1 MALRET
7 VEDVRRDGAG
17 STTPSILVKAVLP
30 ILRDLGWTDQSQ
42 INLDLAGVD
51 VALLAP
57 ASGGG
62 RATGQ
67 SFVLVKIEPSGVP
80 SQRAITRTLESANR
94 HGAAFFA
101 ITTGLAWWLYLARP
115 AGDDA
120 GALFAAADVRDDSA
134 GDVANTLAHY
144 LAKSAVTSE
153 SARRRAEEALKA
165 RRDNDRLRLAI
176 SQAWRRLV
184 AAPEGTLLVDL
195 VREEV
200 KNTVGLDSSDEQIT
214 AVIKRTVV
222 PDAPA
227 DTATQASAS
236 DIAVAES
243 EMKRRRP
250 TGYQLWGEHHRIQ
263 RQREILTGVAEAI
276 HQRHP
281 DTFDRVLRVSQQF
294 TTDPTTRKVP
304 IPIGSSSYYHE
315 GGLNRQV
322 MERLSTKL
330 LRAFGYS
337 EDDLVIL
344 HSTPIDWETRT
355 PPGIKRGPR
364 RRRRRASHPPTGV
377 NLWGTHYPTKWQYE
391 ALTILA
397 TRLYER
403 HADRFDL
410 ALRST
415 QITKDPSTRTVAVPI
430 GATGYFHEKAI
441 GSGRLRSICDKLL
454 EIFGYPPEDL
464 EFTYE

>member
-7 VEDVRRDGAG
+7 LEGIRRDGAG

-42 INLDLAGVD
+42 IDLDLAGVD

-57 ASGGG
+57 ASGVA
-62 RATGQ
+62 RAPGQ
-67 SFVLVKIEPSGVP
+67 SLVLVKIEPSGAP

-101 ITTGLAWWLYLARP
+101 ITTGLAWWLYLGQLASP
-115 AGDDA
+115 GGDSLVVTINLEA
-120 GALFAAADVRDDSA
+120 E
-134 GDVANTLAHY
+134 DVANAEDALSRY
-144 LAKSAVTSE
+144 LAQSALVSGT
-153 SARRRAEEALKA
+153 ARRQAEEALTT
-165 RRDNDRLRLAI
+165 RHNNDRLRTTI
-176 SQAWRRLV
+176 PQVWRSLLS
-184 AAPEGTLLVDL
+184 APDSLLVDL

-200 KNTVGLDSSDEQIT
+200 KNAVGLEPTDDQIV

-222 PDAPA
+222 PNALPDA
-227 DTATQASAS
+227 TTQVPAS
-236 DIAVAES
+236 DVAVTDS

-250 TGYQLWGEHHRIQ
+250 TGYQLWGEHHSIQ

-276 HQRHP
+276 HRRHP

-294 TTDPTTRKVP
+294 TIDPTTRKVP
-304 IPIGSSSYYHE
+304 IPIGSSGYYHE

-322 MERLSTKL
+322 MERLSLKL

-355 PPGIKRGPR
+355 PQGIKRGPR
-364 RRRRRASHPPTGV
+364 RRRRRASHRPTGV

-430 GATGYFHEKAI
+430 GSTGYFHEKAI
-441 GSGRLRSICDKLL
+441 GSGRLRSVCDRLL

>member
-1 MALRET
+1 MALHET
-7 VEDVRRDGAG
+7 LAGVRRDGAG

-42 INLDLAGVD
+42 IDLDLAGVD
-51 VALLAP
+51 VALSAP
-57 ASGGG
+57 ASGGA
-62 RATGQ
+62 RAIGQ
-67 SFVLVKIEPSGVP
+67 SLVLVKIEPSGTP

-120 GALFAAADVRDDSA
+120 GSLFAAADVRDDSA

-176 SQAWRRLV
+176 PQAWRRLV

-222 PDAPA
+222 PDTTAEPSTQMPTS
-227 DTATQASAS
+227 DTATEGSAQPT
-236 DIAVAES
+236 
-243 EMKRRRP
+243 RYP
-250 TGYQLWGEHHRIQ
+250 TGYRLWGTTYRVK

-276 HQRHP
+276 YDRHAA
-281 DTFDRVLRVSQQF
+281 TFDRVVSVSTFF
-294 TTDPTTRKVP
+294 TKRPSERRLP
-304 IPIGSSSYYHE
+304 IRIGSSEYYHE
-315 GGLNRQV
+315 GSVSRRTMVNIIR
-322 MERLSTKL
+322 KL
-330 LRAFGYS
+330 LETFGYS
-337 EDDLVIL
+337 MADFEIVDVPLDSANTVPPR
-344 HSTPIDWETRT
+344 STN
-355 PPGIKRGPR
+355 R
-364 RRRRRASHPPTGV
+364 RRRRRAPHPPTSIR
-377 NLWGTHYPTKWQYE
+377 LWDTTYQITRQYDV
-391 ALTILA
+391 LTIVA
-397 TRLYER
+397 TQLYER
-403 HADRFDL
+403 HPDVFER
-410 ALRST
+410 ALEVGPITNDPTTRS
-415 QITKDPSTRTVAVPI
+415 AAMPI
-430 GATGYFHEKAI
+430 GDSGYYHEKAL
-441 GSGRLRSICDKLL
+441 GRPRLVRVCGRLLRL
-454 EIFGYPPEDL
+454 FGYAPGDL
-464 EFTYE
+464 ELFDE